1 MMSEVSAAFCERFGQ
16 NPSVVARA
24 PGRLEILGNHTDY
37 NEGLVI
43 SCAIAHTP
51 GVAAAAAS
59 GDVCTLVSAAD
70 LPESRFSIADP
81 GSPIEGD
88 WANYVKGIVCE
99 LRKRGFDLA
108 PFDMLIDSDIPRSAG
123 LSSSA
128 ALEIAVAYAIGAL
141 NGIELPPVEW
151 ARIGQAS
158 ENNYVGANTG
168 LLDQLSSVLG
178 KAGHIVA
185 CDFRSITGETRPF
198 SSDAVF
204 VVANTGV
211 THDLTF
217 DYNERRM
224 RCEEA
229 AELVQLRYPDVQAL
243 RDVSQEMLEACR
255 ETLEL
260 LTYRRARHIVGE
272 DHRVKAGLSAL
283 GSGDL
288 EAFGQLLFDSHYSS
302 RHYFENSCRELDI
315 LVELSRSLPG
325 CLGARLSGGGFGGCS
340 IHLVTADEA
349 QLFADRLATAY
360 KTRTG
365 KKIAPLICELGAGA
379 EVVFCA
385 ANPKAQPTM
394 EPPCSTT

>member
-1 MMSEVSAAFCERFGQ
+1 MKSKVSTMFRERFGHE
-16 NPSVVARA
+16 PTAISRA

-43 SCAIAHTP
+43 SCAITQSTW
-51 GVAAAAAS
+51 VAAAPAG
-59 GDVCTLVSAAD
+59 GDICTLISQPS
-70 LPESRFSIADP
+70 LPEAQFSLTEIGPAID
-81 GSPIEGD
+81 GD
-88 WANYVKGIVCE
+88 WANYIKGIVCE
-99 LRKRGFDLA
+99 LHTRGYRVA
-108 PFDMLIDSDIPRSAG
+108 PFDMAIDSDIPRSAG

-141 NGIELPPVEW
+141 NSIDLPPMEW
-151 ARIGQAS
+151 ARIGQAC

-168 LLDQLSSVLG
+168 LLDQLSSVMG
-178 KAGHIVA
+178 RAGNIVA
-185 CDFRSITGETRPF
+185 CDFRNITGSPRPF
-198 SSDAVF
+198 GDDAVF

-211 THDLTF
+211 AHDLTA

-229 AELVQLRYPDVQAL
+229 AEHIKIRYPDVETL

-283 GSGDL
+283 NSGDL

-302 RHYFENSCRELDI
+302 RHYFENSCRELNI

-325 CLGARLSGGGFGGCS
+325 CLGARLSGGGFGGS
-340 IHLVTADEA
+340 TIHLVAADDA

-360 KTRTG
+360 ATRTG
-365 KKIAPLICELGAGA
+365 QAITPLICELGAGA
-379 EVVFCA
+379 ELVFCA
-385 ANPKAQPTM
+385 ATPKAQPIT
-394 EPPCSTT
+394 EPPCSIT